1 MSCATP
7 RLRAVFLDRDGV
19 INRKLPSDHYVKSP
33 VEFEILPRVP
43 QAMAM
48 IKNLG
53 FLLVVVTNQRGI
65 ARGFMTEDDLAAVH
79 LFMADELKKA
89 GAELDGIYTC
99 PHRDEDFCQCRK
111 PKPGMLLAAAARLGV
126 VLSSSFMVGDSAS
139 DIAAGKEAGT
149 MTVRIRSEED
159 PDADFTFPGLWDFAL
174 HLRGSA
180 HPVPS
185 PPAFPE
191 PFPPHKEHDQ

>member
-1 MSCATP
+1 MPCATR

-48 IKNLG
+48 IKDLG

-65 ARGFMTEDDLAAVH
+65 ARGFMTEDELAAVH
-79 LFMADELKKA
+79 LFMTDELKKA
-89 GAELDGIYTC
+89 GAELDAIYTC
-99 PHRDEDFCQCRK
+99 PHRDEDDCRCRK
-111 PKPGMLLAAAARLGV
+111 PKPGLLLAAADHLDVA
-126 VLSSSFMVGDSAS
+126 LSASFMVGDSAS

-174 HLRGSA
+174 YLRGLTDL
-180 HPVPS
+180 VPP
-185 PPAFPE
+185 PPALPE